1 MRISDWSSDVCS
13 SDLLDPRFPRTVD
26 HQLRDILRFQKREER
41 REIVAQDGG
50 IAHDLPP
57 QFQIVDIGKVEI
69 LGDENADLLA
79 LVLLQHRPDIDI
91 VLQGDRSA
99 FAGRPRHIVEIAI
112 AARGGLP
119 SDIGGIIDEREE
131 QSAAKARP
139 EKRSEEHTSE
149 LQSLMRISYAVFCC

>member
-1 MRISDWSSDVCS
+1 MRISDWSSGVCS
-13 SDLLDPRFPRTVD
+13 SDLKPVAVQLRHLLPAPPLAVLDPRFPRTVD

-99 FAGRPRHIVEIAI
+99 FAVRPRHIVELAI
-112 AARGGLP
+112 AA
-119 SDIGGIIDEREE
+119 S
-131 QSAAKARP
+131 
-139 EKRSEEHTSE
+139 SEEPTSE
-149 LQSLMRISYAVFCC
+149 LQTLMRNSYA

>member
-1 MRISDWSSDVCS
+1 M
-13 SDLLDPRFPRTVD
+13 
-26 HQLRDILRFQKREER
+26 
-41 REIVAQDGG
+41 
-50 IAHDLPP
+50 
-57 QFQIVDIGKVEI
+57 EI
-69 LGDENADLLA
+69 LCDGNAYLLA

-139 EKRSEEHTSE
+139 EKAVDRACKPGSDECIGARRGKSDQHALRSDDRRVGKKS
-149 LQSLMRISYAVFCC
+149 